1 MAGKAYDIDR
11 AEGRRAAKRLAETL
25 KTLPD
30 HWVVCR
36 DMLHAWAV
44 ENDFHVTPMAT
55 VGRKSIMHISRELV
69 CMRCGTVRKEKYHL
83 SARGGLEKVG
93 QSYEYPEG
101 YQIPGVPRG
110 VKPSHIVRQEQ
121 YRRAM
126 ERVAGAER
134 GQRETAE
141 R

>member
-1 MAGKAYDIDR
+1 MKESSYSEDRVAGRK
-11 AEGRRAAKRLAETL
+11 AAKRLAEALTE
-25 KTLPD
+25 LPD
-30 HWVVCR
+30 TWVMCR

-44 ENDFHVTPMAT
+44 ENDFHVTPLVT
-55 VGRKSIMHISRELV
+55 VGRKSIIHISRELV
-69 CMRCGTVRKEKYHL
+69 CMRCNTIRKERYHL

-93 QSYEYPEG
+93 QSYDYPEH

-110 VKPSHIVRQEQ
+110 VKPSHIVRQET

-126 ERVAGAER
+126 EKVANAER